1 MADPVSW
8 FVVEQGWRVVGS
20 HDEELGTVDEV
31 IGDSDADI
39 FNGLSVSPGLL
50 GRARYVPAERVR
62 EIVEGCV
69 VLDLD
74 TDSFEQLG
82 AHEEPPPSERVR
94 ADTTDL

>member
-8 FVVEQGWRVVGS
+8 FVVEPGWSVVGS
-20 HDEELGTVDEV
+20 DGEELGTVDDV

-62 EIVEGCV
+62 EIVEGRIS
-69 VLDLD
+69 LDLD
-74 TDSFEQLG
+74 KGSFERLG